1 MTEQAIPTQHFDE
14 KPWLQQY
21 DEGVVHEVDTFNQPI
36 FALLDAAARQHPNR
50 AAIIFQNTKIN
61 YTQLRD
67 KAEVFAS
74 SLRLMGVNHGDR
86 VAIMLPNV
94 PQAIIAFWGV
104 MKAGAIAV
112 MTNPLYME
120 SEIIH
125 HMQDSGA
132 KHLIMLD
139 LLWTKIDPLRDRLPI
154 ENYIITC
161 IGDALSF
168 PLNYLYK
175 FKAKRSNTHV
185 EVPYN
190 HEDIVQWKNM
200 FTSTHRYCAKQ
211 RITADTVAMLQYTG
225 GTTGLPKGVMLTH
238 ANIGT
243 NCQQILS
250 VISEAVNEHHK
261 LVALLPFFHV
271 YGLCV
276 GLIIPTAIMGTSLPM
291 PRYVPQDVLKLIK
304 KHKPTIFPGAP
315 SVYISLM
322 QQKNLSDYDLKC
334 IKLCISGSAP
344 LPQEHFRKF
353 QDLTGATIIEG
364 YGLTEASPITH
375 INPLISHNQKVGS
388 IGMPL
393 PSTRA
398 RIVDMEG
405 GSLTLAPGKLGE
417 LIIKGP
423 QIMAGYWN
431 KEDETASALRNGWL
445 YTGDLGT
452 MDEEGFFYITDRK
465 KDMVIVGGYN
475 VYPREVDEVLLEHPS
490 ILEAVAVGVDDSVRG
505 ESIKAFIVLQP
516 GEKMTR
522 AEVMAWCRSKL
533 ASYKIPRSVEFRE
546 ELPKTIVGKVLRR
559 VLRAEDDAKKQ
570 DAHQGG
576 EDTE

>member
-1 MTEQAIPTQHFDE
+1 MNIQNSHTSHMEE
-14 KPWLQQY
+14 KPWLQHY
-21 DEGVVHEVDTFNQPI
+21 DNGVVYDIEPFDEPI
-36 FALLDAAARQHPNR
+36 FSLLDHAARLHPTR
-50 AAIIFQNTKIN
+50 EAVVFQNTKIS
-61 YTQLRD
+61 YAELRD

-86 VAIMLPNV
+86 VAIMLPNL
-94 PQAIIAFWGV
+94 PQAVIAFWGV

-139 LLWTKIDPLRDRLPI
+139 LLWPKINPLRDRIPI
-154 ENYIITC
+154 ENYIVTSV
-161 IGDALSF
+161 GEGLSF
-168 PLNYLYK
+168 PLNLLYN
-175 FKAKRSNTHV
+175 FKEKRNKNHVKIPFDSDNIIPWKSMFNT
-185 EVPYN
+185 
-190 HEDIVQWKNM
+190 
-200 FTSTHRYCAKQ
+200 THKYSAKQ
-211 RITADTVAMLQYTG
+211 HIKANDVALLQYTG

-238 ANIGT
+238 ANLGA
-243 NCQQILS
+243 NCKQIIS
-250 VISEAVNEHHK
+250 VIYDVVQEHQK
-261 LVALLPFFHV
+261 LVGLLPFFHV

-276 GLIIPTAIMGTSLPM
+276 GLIIPTAIVGTTYPM

-304 KHKPTIFPGAP
+304 KHQPTIFPGAP

-344 LPQEHFRKF
+344 LPLEHFRKF
-353 QDLTGATIIEG
+353 QEITGATIIEG

-375 INPLISHNQKVGS
+375 INPLISDNQKPGS

-405 GSLTLAPGKLGE
+405 GSLTLGPDKLGE

-423 QIMAGYWN
+423 QIMTGYWN
-431 KEDETASALRNGWL
+431 KEDETASAVRNGWL

-465 KDMVIVGGYN
+465 KDMIIVGGYN
-475 VYPREVDEVLLEHPS
+475 VYPREIDEVLLEHPS
-490 ILEAVAVGVDDSVRG
+490 ILEAVAVGVEDKVRG
-505 ESIKAFIVLQP
+505 ETIKAFVVLKP
-516 GEKMTR
+516 GEELSR
-522 AEVMAWCRSKL
+522 SDVIAWCRNKL
-533 ASYKIPRSVEFRE
+533 ASYKIPRTVEFRT

-559 VLRAEDDAKKQ
+559 VLRAE
-570 DAHQGG
+570 
-576 EDTE
+576 EDSKNSNVEEA